1 MNNPKKIDKSSH
13 ALTNMLVVFNSRI
26 FDNFLGVVQVSR
38 GWLICIAARR
48 GRAGRVSRGLLT
60 GSRSSRCCGS
70 RSGRFGL
77 ALFFLPLCY
86 LRIRSSLAILKKGQK
101 CQLIFF
107 YKRPGSI
114 VLDIL
119 RHVIRGQ
126 KKERNSFFFI
136 LSGRKKARKAIYKL
150 ITWKQE

>member
-86 LRIRSSLAILKKGQK
+86 LRIRSSLAILKKRPKMSTDFFLQK
-101 CQLIFF
+101 ARQHCAGHFKAR
-107 YKRPGSI
+107 YSWT
-114 VLDIL
+114 
-119 RHVIRGQ
+119 
-126 KKERNSFFFI
+126 KKGKKQFFFI

-150 ITWKQE
+150 ISWKQE